1 MNIYANTD
9 IVGGMWIHVEVLN
22 IPWSND
28 LLDPTSH
35 AFMMAKAIIETDVSL
50 IIQILISYKLEK
62 QRNDFLATIVDIV
75 ISFDQA

>member
-1 MNIYANTD
+1 MNIYDIAG

-35 AFMMAKAIIETDVSL
+35 AFMMAKAILETDVSL
-50 IIQILISYKLEK
+50 
-62 QRNDFLATIVDIV
+62 V
-75 ISFDQA
+75 I

>member
-1 MNIYANTD
+1 MKLIIMNIYDN

-35 AFMMAKAIIETDVSL
+35 AFMMAKAILETDVSL
-50 IIQILISYKLEK
+50 VIQILISYKLQK
-62 QRNDFLATIVDIV
+62 ISKLHTIY
-75 ISFDQA
+75 S

>member
-1 MNIYANTD
+1 MNIYDNTG

-22 IPWSND
+22 IPWSDD

-50 IIQILISYKLEK
+50 VIQILISHNL
-62 QRNDFLATIVDIV
+62 
-75 ISFDQA
+75 

>member
-50 IIQILISYKLEK
+50 IIQILISYKLE
-62 QRNDFLATIVDIV
+62 NSVTI
-75 ISFDQA
+75 S